1 MKPFNRGSIGR
12 WVCAAALLAQPL
24 AFGQIVSDNF
34 DDGNLAGWQS
44 RNVVQ
49 LLGGFVDNSFPDFA
63 GGKAL
68 RIQRGSA
75 DMSVVGLPQAYGT
88 GRTWTFHPEVYSDFY
103 VAMDLVSWN
112 NETNQAI
119 VLLARA
125 SGMDETAGPGFPPGL
140 GTTDGYVANYDNA
153 QDGTGANDRRGG
165 QFQINRID
173 DEGPRTL
180 AAADITLVPG
190 RSYRM
195 IFKGTG
201 TALTAKIYDH
211 QDLTRPLVTINAEDN
226 SYASGTSGIVSF
238 HRDDGVHPNR
248 TDMTVDNY
256 YSAPTDPDAAT
267 LPVIKHPIAGTPQVI
282 ERIPAARNANF
293 HPVAEGLSFT
303 ASTFGAGQIDVA
315 ATKLFLN
322 GVDVTSTL
330 APLPANGALVKFK
343 TAAGALA
350 PNTVYS
356 GRLELTDTT
365 GKLKSEHTFWFDTFS
380 NEYLRTAP
388 AKTIEAEDYNFN
400 GGSFIAEPI
409 PVSGV
414 DVNGGVVAGDG
425 VGYYGA
431 QGVPDV
437 DFHDNRTSPDGAW
450 KEYRE
455 ADPVSTMQGGIEEI
469 EDTVVVSNATPDLRP
484 NDASRSQYSQA
495 KVLEYQVARTE
506 AGEWLNYTRTFQAG
520 SYVAYLRAGSFEST
534 KVSLDKVTSSASEPN
549 QTTAPLG
556 VFEIPNQ
563 MTRYSYRYVPLT
575 QDGKPVVL
583 NLSGQTTL
591 RLTMGGTP
599 SKDNRL
605 LALNYLLFVP
615 APAAP
620 SLSLEGAEVVSGPYV
635 AAANATVDTTAKRIT
650 VPLTQANRF
659 FRISG
664 ASSVT
669 IQSIQIQGGNCVI
682 SYQ

>member
-1 MKPFNRGSIGR
+1 MKPFIRGSIGR
-12 WVCAAALLAQPL
+12 WMCTAALLVQPV
-24 AFGQIVSDNF
+24 AFGQVVSDNF
-34 DDGNLAGWQS
+34 DDGNLDGWQS

-49 LLGGFVDNSFPDFA
+49 LLGGFVEDSFPAA
-63 GGKAL
+63 GDGKAL

-75 DMSVVGLPQAYGT
+75 DMAAVGLPQAYGT
-88 GRTWTFHPEVYSDFY
+88 GRTWTFRPEVYSNFY
-103 VAMDLVSWN
+103 VAMDLVNWN
-112 NETNQAI
+112 NETNQAM

-125 SGMDETAGPGFPPGL
+125 SGMDESAQPGFPPGL

-173 DEGPRTL
+173 DEGPGTL

-195 IFKGTG
+195 TFQGVGTS
-201 TALTAKIYDH
+201 LTAKIYDL

-248 TDMTVDNY
+248 TDLTVDNY
-256 YSAPTDPDAAT
+256 NSAPTDPDAAT
-267 LPVIKHPIAGTPQVI
+267 LPVIRHPISGTPQVT
-282 ERIPAARNANF
+282 ERIPVARNANF
-293 HPVAEGLSFT
+293 HPAADGLSFT
-303 ASTFGAGQIDVA
+303 ASTFGVGQIDVA

-330 APLPANGALVKFK
+330 APLPANGSQVKFK

-350 PNTVYS
+350 SNTVYS

-380 NEYLRTAP
+380 ESYVRTAP

-409 PVSGV
+409 PVSGL
-414 DVNGGVVAGDG
+414 DVNGSVVAGDG

-431 QGVPDV
+431 AGVADV
-437 DFHDNRTSPDGAW
+437 DFHDNRTTPDGAW
-450 KEYRE
+450 KEFRE
-455 ADPVSTMQGGIEEI
+455 LDPVSTMQGGIEEI
-469 EDTVVVSNATPDLRP
+469 EDTVVVANATPDLRP
-484 NDASRSQYSQA
+484 NDVSRSQYTQA
-495 KVLEYQVARTE
+495 KVAEYQVARTE
-506 AGEWLNYTRTFQAG
+506 AGEWLNYTRNFQAG

-534 KVSLDKVTSSASEPN
+534 TVSLDKVTSNASEPN

-556 VFEIPNQ
+556 VFEVPNH

-575 QDGKPVVL
+575 MDGKPAVL

-599 SKDNRL
+599 SRDNRL

-620 SLSLEGAEVVSGPYV
+620 SLSLEGAEVVSGPY
-635 AAANATVDTTAKRIT
+635 AAASNAVVDTNAKRIT
-650 VPLTQANRF
+650 VPLTEGNRF

-664 ASSVT
+664 ATAVT
-669 IQSIQIQGGNCVI
+669 IQGIQVQGGSVVI